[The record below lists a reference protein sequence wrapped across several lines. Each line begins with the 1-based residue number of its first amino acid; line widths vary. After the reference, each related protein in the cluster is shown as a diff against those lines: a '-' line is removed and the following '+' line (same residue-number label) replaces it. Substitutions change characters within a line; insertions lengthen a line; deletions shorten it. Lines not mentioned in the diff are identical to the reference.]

1 MSHLLKV
8 IAVAAFFASGA
19 SLGQRADA
27 TTPKDSPS
35 KAETG
40 APDARPWQRPQA
52 AGVGS
57 SPIGPP
63 ATSSEHQ
70 QEESDRHVRRRR
82 RARQNDPTRGGKK
95 Q

>member
-8 IAVAAFFASGA
+8 VAVAAFFAAGA
-19 SLGQRADA
+19 TLAGAQ
-27 TTPKDSPS
+27 TTNAPKESPS

-40 APDARPWQRPQA
+40 APDQGPGKQTAPS
-52 AGVGS
+52 GVGS

-63 ATSSEHQ
+63 ATASDPNTKNPTGMPAENKKSET
-70 QEESDRHVRRRR
+70 
-82 RARQNDPTRGGKK
+82 NDPLQGGKK